1 MRILVA
7 LGAAAL
13 LLGAG
18 RAAAQDM
25 NYQPFQVGGRSALM
39 GGAVVG
45 GVRDS
50 SAVYYNPGAL
60 AFVEESGLSL
70 SASALRYGRLEI
82 EEALGSGKALD
93 DTFYDVVPLLISG
106 SLRPAGTERVR
117 VGYAVVARQKFEGD
131 FGGAVRSEAEVVP
144 TLPGL
149 ETFLGQ
155 YDDDRAVDEL
165 WGTLVVAWRAGDRVG
180 IGLGPVVA
188 YRDESRRQRL
198 STNLQNTTPATPIAQ
213 LTHVFDS
220 SFYQFSLLGRIGVS
234 LEPAS
239 WLKVGLTATTPGLKL
254 YGEGEEQAE
263 IIFAS
268 TALGDAN
275 FRSLQ
280 EGLDTNHRTPW
291 RAALGFEVAPAPDWR
306 LGVSVEYVDRL
317 SGRPVIETDPS
328 RDFFAGTPQFIGSS
342 PGLQLID
349 QRDAVVNVAL
359 GVEYRM
365 SDAYALYLGGWTD
378 FSPTD
383 IEASKAAIEDDGV
396 GSPLATSAIDVY
408 HAVLGLSRRTRD
420 RVLAL
425 GVTGSYG
432 TGRIAGNLDFV
443 GQDALLG
450 LGSLPAVVERKAS
463 YFSTSLVISFT
474 QYF

>member
-1 MRILVA
+1 MWVLVA
-7 LGAAAL
+7 LGAVAF
-13 LLGAG
+13 LLGPGA
-18 RAAAQDM
+18 AAAQDM
-25 NYQPFQVGGRSALM
+25 NDQPFQVGGRSALM

-60 AFVEESGLSL
+60 AFVEETALSL
-70 SASALRYGRLEI
+70 SASALRYGRSEI
-82 EEALGSGKALD
+82 EDALGSGHALD
-93 DTFYDVVPLLISG
+93 DTFHDVVPLLIAGSVRPSESG
-106 SLRPAGTERVR
+106 RLRI
-117 VGYAVVARQKFEGD
+117 GYAVVARQKFEGD
-131 FGGAVRSEAEVVP
+131 LRGAVRSDAEVVP
-144 TLPGL
+144 SLPGL

-155 YDDDRAVDEL
+155 YDDNRSVDEV
-165 WGTLVVAWRAGDRVG
+165 WGTLVAAWRIGDRVG

-188 YRDESRRQRL
+188 YRDESRRQRF
-198 STNLQNTTPATPIAQ
+198 STNLQNTTPPTPVAQ
-213 LTHVFDS
+213 LTEIFDS
-220 SFYQFSLLGRIGVS
+220 TFYQFSLLGRIGVAV
-234 LEPAS
+234 EPTS

-263 IIFAS
+263 IVFAS

-275 FRSLQ
+275 LRSLQ
-280 EGLDTNHRTPW
+280 QGLDTNHRIPW
-291 RAALGFEVAPAPDWR
+291 RAAVGLEVAPATDWR

-317 SGRPVIETDPS
+317 PGRPVIETDPS
-328 RDFFAGTPQFIGSS
+328 RDFFAGTPQFIGAS

-349 QRDAVVNVAL
+349 QRDAIVNVAL
-359 GVEYRM
+359 GVEYQV

-383 IEASKAAIEDDGV
+383 IEASKAAIEDDAT

-408 HAVLGLSRRTRD
+408 HAILGLSRRTRD

-425 GVTGSYG
+425 GVTGAYG
-432 TGRIAGNLDFV
+432 RGRVAGNLDFV

-450 LGSLPAVVERKAS
+450 LGSLPDVVERKAS
-463 YFSTSLVISFT
+463 YFSLALVIGFT
-474 QYF
+474 QFF